1 MIDYARAVDPLEEA
15 LARLD
20 SMLAGLADE
29 RDEYRSTEELLGG
42 IIAVRDKV
50 HEVWQHVTMRARG
63 SNQPFQAMHSTLG
76 RRGLDFASP
85 PDVERENVVSAV

>member
-1 MIDYARAVDPLEEA
+1 MIDYARAVDPLEDA

-20 SMLAGLADE
+20 AMLAGLADGHG
-29 RDEYRSTEELLGG
+29 EYRSTEELVGG

-63 SNQPFQAMHSTLG
+63 GKQPFRALHSTLG
-76 RRGLDFASP
+76 RGSWDYGSSPRAERAGAATAS
-85 PDVERENVVSAV
+85 